1 MNKWILIIGTA
12 YFSMLVVAALRA
24 RRSNHS
30 DNDFLLAGS
39 NLGSLVGCLTV
50 AATLFSTF
58 TLMGMP
64 DLFRNH
70 GIGAWI
76 FLGIS
81 DCALAFVALWFG
93 INIRRRISAKDF
105 SGFSDWLGKMYCGR
119 HATYVYLFGIFV
131 FLVPYVAI
139 QIKGISLFLSSIIPN
154 VMPSWAWSV
163 AIVSVI
169 LAYSEL
175 GGLKAIIFADAV
187 QGLVLFSATIIIA
200 TTCVSYFGGI
210 ELMFDSIES
219 TSPALLSTPGPSGLF
234 TFQFLIASFLAF
246 AMIPVTQPQM
256 STRLIIM
263 RDNSSL
269 ARMAVLLSIFSF
281 LLVLATLPI
290 GLYGAALYPTSATG
304 EFIANV
310 LVYDQLPIVAAM
322 VIVGLIAAAISTAD
336 SQLFALGSELRS
348 GFSDL
353 NKKSLSLM
361 RVAIV
366 IFALSALIVS
376 LVSNTHIVLLART
389 SFAGSALL
397 APMILS
403 AVFFPKQI
411 NYAIPILTGFGLMT
425 FLASIFGLIDNMLW
439 GLRMDLLTFLMVS
452 FGTIIALILNRYN
465 LINFSKTT

>member
-1 MNKWILIIGTA
+1 VSGWILGIGTV
-12 YFSMLVVAALRA
+12 YLCMLVTAALRA
-24 RRSNHS
+24 RKSNHS

-39 NLGSLVGCLTV
+39 SLGSLVGCLTV

-76 FLGIS
+76 FLGVS

-93 INIRRRISAKDF
+93 INIRRRISADNF
-105 SGFSDWLGKMYCGR
+105 NGFSDWLGRAYRGR

-131 FLVPYVAI
+131 FLIPYVAI
-139 QIKGISLFLSSIIPN
+139 QIKGVSLFLNSIMPG

-163 AIVSVI
+163 SIVSVI

-187 QGLVLFSATIIIA
+187 QGLVLFGATIVIA
-200 TTCVSYFGGI
+200 ISCVAYFGGI
-210 ELMFDSIES
+210 GPMFDSIES

-234 TFQFLIASFLAF
+234 TYQFLIASFLAI

-263 RDNSSL
+263 RDSSSL
-269 ARMAVLLSIFSF
+269 ARMAVLLAIFSF
-281 LLVLATLPI
+281 VLVLATLPI

-304 EFIANV
+304 EFIAQV
-310 LVYDQLPIVAAM
+310 LVYDQSPIVAAM
-322 VIVGLIAAAISTAD
+322 VVVGLIAAAISTAD
-336 SQLFALGSELRS
+336 SQLFALGNELRS
-348 GFSDL
+348 GVS
-353 NKKSLSLM
+353 KPQYQSLRLM
-361 RVAIV
+361 RSAIV
-366 IFALSALIVS
+366 IFALSALVVS

-403 AVFFPKQI
+403 AVFFPKQLHR
-411 NYAIPILTGFGLMT
+411 AIPLLVGLCLIL
-425 FLASIFGLIDNMLW
+425 FLASIFGLIGDTFW
-439 GLRMDLLTFLMVS
+439 GLRMDLVMFIAVT
-452 FGTIIALILNRYN
+452 FGTAIILMFKNHYLPDEQK
-465 LINFSKTT
+465 SS

>member
-1 MNKWILIIGTA
+1 MNKWILIIGSIYLCTLI
-12 YFSMLVVAALRA
+12 SAAFRA
-24 RRSNHS
+24 RKSNQS

-70 GIGAWI
+70 GIGAWV

-93 INIRRRISAKDF
+93 VNIRRRISAENF
-105 SGFSDWLGKMYCGR
+105 SGFSDWLGKAFHSR
-119 HATYVYLFGIFV
+119 HATYVYLFGIFI

-139 QIKGISLFLSSIIPN
+139 QIKGISLFLSSIMPD
-154 VMPSWAWSV
+154 VMPSWAWSI

-187 QGLVLFSATIIIA
+187 QGIVLFSATIIIA
-200 TTCVSYFGGI
+200 VSCVTYFGSI
-210 ELMFDSIES
+210 ELMFDSIEA
-219 TSPALLSTPGPSGLF
+219 TSPALLSVPGPSGLF
-234 TFQFLIASFLAF
+234 TFQFLVASFLAF

-281 LLVLATLPI
+281 ILVLATLPI
-290 GLYGAALYPTSATG
+290 GLYGAALYSTSSTG

-310 LVYDQLPIVAAM
+310 LVYDQLPIVAA
-322 VIVGLIAAAISTAD
+322 VVVVGLIAAAISTAD

-348 GFSDL
+348 GISDV
-353 NKKSLSLM
+353 KYKSLSLM
-361 RVAIV
+361 RGAIV
-366 IFALSALIVS
+366 IFALSALVVS
-376 LVSNTHIVLLART
+376 LVSNAHIVLLART
-389 SFAGSALL
+389 SFAGSSLL

-403 AVFFPKQI
+403 AVFFPRQLH
-411 NYAIPILTGFGLMT
+411 YSIPLLTGLGLIV
-425 FLASIFGLIDNMLW
+425 FLASLFGLVNNMLW
-439 GLRMDLLTFLMVS
+439 GLRMDLLTLLIVS
-452 FGTIIALILNRYN
+452 FGTMVVLIFRQLNLN
-465 LINFSKTT
+465 NFNETI

>member
-1 MNKWILIIGTA
+1 MNKWILIIGAA
-12 YFSMLVVAALRA
+12 YFCMLVVAALRA

-234 TFQFLIASFLAF
+234 TFQFLVASFLAF

-310 LVYDQLPIVAAM
+310 LVYDQLPVVAAM

-366 IFALSALIVS
+366 IFALSALVVS

-389 SFAGSALL
+389 SFAGSSLL

-411 NYAIPILTGFGLMT
+411 NYAIPILTGFGLLT

-465 LINFSKTT
+465 LINFNKTT

>member
-1 MNKWILIIGTA
+1 
-12 YFSMLVVAALRA
+12 
-24 RRSNHS
+24 
-30 DNDFLLAGS
+30 
-39 NLGSLVGCLTV
+39 
-50 AATLFSTF
+50 
-58 TLMGMP
+58 
-64 DLFRNH
+64 
-70 GIGAWI
+70 
-76 FLGIS
+76 
-81 DCALAFVALWFG
+81 
-93 INIRRRISAKDF
+93 
-105 SGFSDWLGKMYCGR
+105 
-119 HATYVYLFGIFV
+119 
-131 FLVPYVAI
+131 
-139 QIKGISLFLSSIIPN
+139 
-154 VMPSWAWSV
+154 
-163 AIVSVI
+163 
-169 LAYSEL
+169 
-175 GGLKAIIFADAV
+175 
-187 QGLVLFSATIIIA
+187 
-200 TTCVSYFGGI
+200 
-210 ELMFDSIES
+210 
-219 TSPALLSTPGPSGLF
+219 
-234 TFQFLIASFLAF
+234 
-246 AMIPVTQPQM
+246 M

-290 GLYGAALYPTSATG
+290 GLYGAALYPKSATG

-310 LVYDQLPIVAAM
+310 LVYDQLPVVAAM

-366 IFALSALIVS
+366 IFALSALVVS

-389 SFAGSALL
+389 SFAGSSLL

>member
-1 MNKWILIIGTA
+1 
-12 YFSMLVVAALRA
+12 MLVVAALRA

-105 SGFSDWLGKMYCGR
+105 SGFSDWLGKMYCSR

-310 LVYDQLPIVAAM
+310 LVYDQLPVVAAM

-389 SFAGSALL
+389 SFAGSSLL

-411 NYAIPILTGFGLMT
+411 SYAIPIFTGFGLMT

-465 LINFSKTT
+465 LINFNKNT

>member
-93 INIRRRISAKDF
+93 INIRRRICAEDF
-105 SGFSDWLGKMYCGR
+105 SGFSAWLGKMYCGR
-119 HATYVYLFGIFV
+119 HATYVYLLGIFV

-290 GLYGAALYPTSATG
+290 GLYGAALYPTSTTG

-389 SFAGSALL
+389 SFAGSSLL

>member
-1 MNKWILIIGTA
+1 
-12 YFSMLVVAALRA
+12 MLVVAALRA

-105 SGFSDWLGKMYCGR
+105 SGFSDWLGKMYCSR

-310 LVYDQLPIVAAM
+310 LVYDQLPVVAAM

-389 SFAGSALL
+389 SFAGSSLL

-411 NYAIPILTGFGLMT
+411 SYAIPILTGFGLMT

-465 LINFSKTT
+465 LINFNKNT

>member
-1 MNKWILIIGTA
+1 MNKWIAIIGAA
-12 YFSMLVVAALRA
+12 YFCMLVVAALRA

-139 QIKGISLFLSSIIPN
+139 QIKGISLFLSSIIPD

-290 GLYGAALYPTSATG
+290 GLYGAALYPKSATG

-310 LVYDQLPIVAAM
+310 LVYDQLPVVAAM

-366 IFALSALIVS
+366 IFALSALVVS

-389 SFAGSALL
+389 SFAGSSLL

>member
-1 MNKWILIIGTA
+1 MNKWILIIGATYLCA
-12 YFSMLVVAALRA
+12 LVVAALRA

-76 FLGIS
+76 FLGVS

-93 INIRRRISAKDF
+93 INIRRRISAEEF
-105 SGFSDWLGKMYCGR
+105 SGFSDWLGKMYRGR

-154 VMPSWAWSV
+154 AMPSWAWSI
-163 AIVSVI
+163 AIVSII
-169 LAYSEL
+169 LAYSEM

-187 QGLVLFSATIIIA
+187 QGLILFSATIVIA
-200 TTCVSYFGGI
+200 STCVSYFGGI
-210 ELMFDSIES
+210 DLMFDSIES

-234 TFQFLIASFLAF
+234 TFQFLVASFLAF

-290 GLYGAALYPTSATG
+290 GLYGAALYPTSTTG

-322 VIVGLIAAAISTAD
+322 VVVGLIAAAISTAD

-348 GFSDL
+348 GFAGL
-353 NKKSLSLM
+353 NKNSLSLM
-361 RVAIV
+361 RGAIV

-376 LVSNTHIVLLART
+376 LVSNTHIILLART
-389 SFAGSALL
+389 SFAGSSLL

-403 AVFFPKQI
+403 AVFFPKQL
-411 NYAIPILTGFGLMT
+411 NYGIPLLTGFGLII
-425 FLASIFGLIDNMLW
+425 FLASIFGLIDNVLW
-439 GLRMDLLTFLMVS
+439 GLRMDLLTFLMVF
-452 FGTIIALILNRYN
+452 FGTIITLMLSRYN
-465 LINFSKTT
+465 LINFNKIT

>member
-1 MNKWILIIGTA
+1 
-12 YFSMLVVAALRA
+12 MLVVAALRA

-105 SGFSDWLGKMYCGR
+105 SGFSDWLGKMYRSR

-154 VMPSWAWSV
+154 LMPSWAWSV

-310 LVYDQLPIVAAM
+310 LVYDQLPVVAAM

-348 GFSDL
+348 GFSDF

-389 SFAGSALL
+389 SFAGSSLL

-439 GLRMDLLTFLMVS
+439 GLRMDLLTFLVVS

-465 LINFSKTT
+465 LINFNKNT

>member
-1 MNKWILIIGTA
+1 
-12 YFSMLVVAALRA
+12 
-24 RRSNHS
+24 
-30 DNDFLLAGS
+30 
-39 NLGSLVGCLTV
+39 
-50 AATLFSTF
+50 
-58 TLMGMP
+58 
-64 DLFRNH
+64 
-70 GIGAWI
+70 
-76 FLGIS
+76 
-81 DCALAFVALWFG
+81 
-93 INIRRRISAKDF
+93 
-105 SGFSDWLGKMYCGR
+105 
-119 HATYVYLFGIFV
+119 
-131 FLVPYVAI
+131 
-139 QIKGISLFLSSIIPN
+139 
-154 VMPSWAWSV
+154 MPSWAWSV

-310 LVYDQLPIVAAM
+310 LVYDQLPVVAAM

-348 GFSDL
+348 GFSDF

-389 SFAGSALL
+389 SFAGSSLL

-411 NYAIPILTGFGLMT
+411 SYAIPILTGFGLMT

-439 GLRMDLLTFLMVS
+439 GLRMDLLTFLVVS

-465 LINFSKTT
+465 LINFNKNT

>member
-1 MNKWILIIGTA
+1 MNKWILIIGAT
-12 YFSMLVVAALRA
+12 YLFTLVVAALYA

-93 INIRRRISAKDF
+93 INIRRRISAEEF
-105 SGFSDWLGKMYCGR
+105 SGFSDWLGKMYRGR

-154 VMPSWAWSV
+154 VMPSWAWSI
-163 AIVSVI
+163 AIVSII
-169 LAYSEL
+169 LAYSEM

-200 TTCVSYFGGI
+200 STCVSYFGGI
-210 ELMFDSIES
+210 DLMFDSIES

-234 TFQFLIASFLAF
+234 TFQFLLASFLAF

-290 GLYGAALYPTSATG
+290 GLYGAVLYPTSTTG

-322 VIVGLIAAAISTAD
+322 VVVGLIAAAISTAD

-361 RVAIV
+361 RGAIV

-389 SFAGSALL
+389 SFAGSSLL

-403 AVFFPKQI
+403 AVFFPKQL
-411 NYAIPILTGFGLMT
+411 NYAIPLLTGFGLMI
-425 FLASIFGLIDNMLW
+425 FLASIFGLVDNVLW
-439 GLRMDLLTFLMVS
+439 GLRMDLLTFLMVF
-452 FGTIIALILNRYN
+452 FGTIITLILSRYN
-465 LINFSKTT
+465 LINFNKTT